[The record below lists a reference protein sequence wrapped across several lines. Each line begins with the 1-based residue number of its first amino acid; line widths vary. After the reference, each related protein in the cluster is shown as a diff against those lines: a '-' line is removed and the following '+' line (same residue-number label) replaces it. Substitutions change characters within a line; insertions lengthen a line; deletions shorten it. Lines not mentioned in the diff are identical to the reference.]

1 MSSLLESLGLNQES
15 INEVE
20 EQEVYEGGAIPSGI
34 YNAMIDRAY
43 IWKTDGGANMF
54 QVDFILN
61 EKIPFKWATAIKSGD
76 EKGNKATW
84 TVREDHSEY
93 TKKKYGVGTEVPL
106 PGVLDMQLL
115 LKAAGVK
122 DAEVKDGVVV
132 HRDKQ
137 IKAGVIPDLQGKKLK
152 LGIAQEENFYRNEIT
167 IKNYIKYFMDMEGK
181 NNKGNI
187 IEEKAQKD
195 LEKRPLKK
203 LKNIPQATA
212 PTVGSNDT
220 AGLSGS
226 GWS

>member
-1 MSSLLESLGLNQES
+1 MSSLMESLGLDKES
-15 INEVE
+15 IDKVE

-43 IWKTDGGANMF
+43 IWKTDGGANML

-61 EKIPFKWATAIKSGD
+61 DSIPFKWSTAIKSGD

-106 PGVLDMQLL
+106 PGVVDMQLL
-115 LKAAGVK
+115 LKAAGLN
-122 DAEVKDGVVV
+122 DADVKDGVVV
-132 HRDKQ
+132 HKDKQ

-152 LGIAQEENFYRNEIT
+152 LGIAQEENFFNNEIT

-203 LKNIPQATA
+203 LKNVPASQ
-212 PTVGSNDT
+212 PTTGSNDT
-220 AGLSGS
+220 AGLAGS
-226 GWS
+226 GWG